1 MKISVRNITHSVGG
15 EHEGVRNGR
24 ANGNLMMKANLFGFE
39 GKDVNV
45 SVSGNIPTIKG
56 EKKKETEK

>member
-1 MKISVRNITHSVGG
+1 
-15 EHEGVRNGR
+15 
-24 ANGNLMMKANLFGFE
+24 MMKANLFGFE

>member
-1 MKISVRNITHSVGG
+1 VGG
-15 EHEGVRNGR
+15 KHEGVRNGL